1 MTRGSGPWLALLAIA
16 GVTIAGG
23 LVQLVH
29 PAFVLELVG
38 AVVSPT
44 SQYAFAVIGM
54 FIAMFGGLL
63 LNAMHAEQ
71 PQPVAVLW
79 VAVEKVAGCLAA
91 LFGVFKGYFAS
102 GALGI
107 VFFDFFAALLIIW
120 YWRTVRWPTTTAT
133 TS

>member
-1 MTRGSGPWLALLAIA
+1 MTRGTGPWLILLAIA

-29 PAFVLELVG
+29 PSFVLEFVG

-44 SQYAFAVIGM
+44 SQYAFAIIGM
-54 FIAMFGGLL
+54 FIAMFGGMLL
-63 LNAMHAEQ
+63 HAMRSEE
-71 PQPVAVLW
+71 PQPVVVLW
-79 VAVEKVAGCLAA
+79 IAVEKVAGCLAA
-91 LFGVFKGYFAS
+91 LLGIFKGYFSS

-120 YWRTVRWPTTTAT
+120 YWRTIRWPMTTTT
-133 TS
+133 